1 MTCDLLRPSR
11 RDGETPGEAFPYS
24 QGRQT
29 AVVTASL
36 PGNRPAGRAD
46 TAVPGPTSRDLLV
59 IEHGSDRIGE
69 RRGRGQRRS
78 IRDQK
83 HAQGT
88 ATKLPAPWSVI
99 VQTRTSLS
107 SGPGSF

>member
-59 IEHGSDRIGE
+59 IEHGSDRIGSASVAAGASAVQFAIRNT
-69 RRGRGQRRS
+69 RRARRRNYRRPGR
-78 IRDQK
+78 
-83 HAQGT
+83 
-88 ATKLPAPWSVI
+88 
-99 VQTRTSLS
+99 
-107 SGPGSF
+107 